1 MDPVSLA
8 TSAAALLATY
18 LGRAADRAASDLAD
32 TLGEAAVTKLG
43 QLYRWLRTKVTG
55 KPAVEEALQR
65 LEEEPQDDERQI
77 VLRVTLTDL
86 IRSESESGF
95 AETLER
101 LVAEAQQAGGP
112 ALTQIV
118 DAGIVAGRDVHLR
131 GRNVAG
137 RDLTIG
143 QPPAKDGEA

>member
-77 VLRVTLTDL
+77 VLKVTLTDL
-86 IRSESESGF
+86 IRSESGF

-143 QPPAKDGEA
+143 PPPAKDGEA

>member
-55 KPAVEEALQR
+55 KPAAEEALQR
-65 LEEEPQDDERQI
+65 LEEQPQDDERQI
-77 VLRVTLTDL
+77 VLKVTLTDL
-86 IRSESESGF
+86 IRSESGF

-143 QPPAKDGEA
+143 QPPATDGEA